1 MNSIEIRRKIEDKL
15 IENGW
20 GIVSYGCNKRDT
32 ITCRKAFATVDITY
46 EMCSCHGGRIW
57 ISETN
62 HNHAYWTIEHPTYD
76 EELGI
81 TNPESELLYE
91 IDNELID
98 KLEMLFSK
106 MTFRLV
112 TIKKDYNG
120 REKEDETFLNTEDR
134 AFKRLTE
141 NRFPNENL
149 HTFENGT
156 IDWDNPICHKKIT
169 RVRKKT
175 GTLLGQKQILVQG

>member
-62 HNHAYWTIEHPTYD
+62 HNHAYWTI
-76 EELGI
+76 
-81 TNPESELLYE
+81 
-91 IDNELID
+91 
-98 KLEMLFSK
+98 
-106 MTFRLV
+106 
-112 TIKKDYNG
+112 
-120 REKEDETFLNTEDR
+120 
-134 AFKRLTE
+134 
-141 NRFPNENL
+141 
-149 HTFENGT
+149 
-156 IDWDNPICHKKIT
+156 DWDNPICHKKIT